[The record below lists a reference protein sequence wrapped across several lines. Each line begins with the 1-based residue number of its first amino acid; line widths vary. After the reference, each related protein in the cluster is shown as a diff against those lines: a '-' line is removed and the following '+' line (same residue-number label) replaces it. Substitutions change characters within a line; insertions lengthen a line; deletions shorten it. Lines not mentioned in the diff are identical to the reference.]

1 LAEAHLSRALELN
14 TRMNAVP
21 WIAHTL
27 FQQSRLLMRRG
38 RREDAEHSMR
48 LLREAVDMARPRGMH
63 GLLARIKDGAV
74 AI

>member
-1 LAEAHLSRALELN
+1 MRVVFPGSRIL
-14 TRMNAVP
+14 RRSP
-21 WIAHTL
+21 GISWIPIGGVG
-27 FQQSRLLMRRG
+27 MRRG

-48 LLREAVDMARPRGMH
+48 LLHEAVDMARPLGMH